1 MSRLNQAPRRSWGYV
16 VGENTRNNPQLVQTG
31 RTQAKRLN
39 NVFVADGQMGTGMR
53 AMHGQPYLMQGDGL
67 MDTISGIVN
76 KGKTLAGKAQSLG
89 TKASDLYT
97 SEIGTTLR
105 NLIPSSDESAR
116 PGFAGE
122 KHAILK
128 LANGKY
134 GVANYMGPGT
144 HLEARLKRGDPPRT
158 MADRVAQAHDSRYA
172 LARSQKDVA
181 NADRVMIAKL
191 RELQKK
197 RLDSNVNIQMG
208 LRPIQAKLHAE
219 SLGLVKP
226 GSIATFGDSLKSPNK
241 SLVEN
246 KLRELEQEGF
256 GLPGDALRA
265 TLIKNRLKKGDKR
278 RKKTGGNAGRGLTL
292 PGGSLKLAGQGLTL
306 PGGQIDINGL
316 VKILSGLVSRKVL
329 PMLLKKLGL
338 PQMGSGK
345 KAINS
350 LLHMRMLRAM
360 NNGASRKTPLTGTRN
375 AIAGRGLDSA
385 KLKSMAQ
392 EVAKTLL
399 PILTQM
405 AIRKMSGGR
414 METISGA
421 QLKSE
426 YENPSLMS
434 RLSKS
439 LASGAFSLFKKFL
452 SSGAKGN
459 GMSGAG
465 FFNDFAR
472 GFKKGFLGVM
482 KPALK
487 VAPLLL

>member
-1 MSRLNQAPRRSWGYV
+1 MTTRLNQAPRQSWGYV
-16 VGENTRNNPQLVQTG
+16 VGESNRNNPQLVQNG
-31 RTQAKRLN
+31 RTQAKRLR
-39 NVFVADGQMGTGMR
+39 NVFIVDGQMGTGMHR
-53 AMHGQPYLMQGDGL
+53 MNYQMQGDGL

-76 KGKTLAGKAQSLG
+76 RGKALAGKAQTLG
-89 TKASDLYT
+89 QKATDLYT
-97 SEIGTTLR
+97 SELGTTLR
-105 NLIPSSDESAR
+105 NLVPSSDDTAR
-116 PGFAGE
+116 PAFAGE

-128 LANGKY
+128 LPNGKF
-134 GVANYMGPGT
+134 GTANYMGPGT
-144 HLEARLKRGDPPRT
+144 QLERRLKRGDPPRT

-181 NADRVMIAKL
+181 NADRAMIRKL
-191 RELQKK
+191 KELQSK
-197 RLDSNVNIQMG
+197 RLDSNLNIQMG

-226 GSIATFGDSLKSPNK
+226 GSIATFGDSLKSSNRGM
-241 SLVEN
+241 VEK

-265 TLIKNRLKKGDKR
+265 KLIKQRFKKSDKR

-292 PGGSLKLAGQGLTL
+292 AGGSLKLAGQGLTL

-316 VKILSGLVSRKVL
+316 VKMLSGLVSRNVL

-350 LLHMRMLRAM
+350 LLHMRMLRAL

-375 AIAGRGLDSA
+375 VIAGRGLDSA

-392 EVAKTLL
+392 AVAKTLL
-399 PILTQM
+399 PIITQM

-426 YENPSLMS
+426 FENPSMMS
-434 RLSKS
+434 RISKS

-452 SSGAKGN
+452 ASGAKGK

-465 FFNDFAR
+465 FFDDFAR
-472 GFKKGFLGVM
+472 GFKKGFMGVM

-487 VAPLLL
+487 IAPLLL